1 MGRTLRSSGPPGDAA
16 PVHDDGKHW
25 IAGDVESNP
34 HPQKPEGAA
43 PKAFVVCHGF
53 VAMTRKDPPFKTK
66 GGAPG
71 EPFEGRFGRNDSF
84 VVWVTL

>member
-1 MGRTLRSSGPPGDAA
+1 MGAPFGAQGLRAMLRPYMMMANVGLRVTLTL
-16 PVHDDGKHW
+16 
-25 IAGDVESNP
+25 NP